1 MIEDTMVKFASAYL
15 DDKQLTEE
23 IKEAYHETCWD
34 AEDKSSL
41 ARYFDW
47 CKNRSRVAGMPCKDI
62 DYWQYCGITGEP
74 VCEKCAKIYVAVVN
88 RNLVRKKLNSAR
100 SVITKHAIALLKKE
114 ESGYT
119 G

>member
-1 MIEDTMVKFASAYL
+1 MIEDTLRKFASAYL
-15 DDKQLTEE
+15 ADKQFTEE
-23 IKEAYHETCWD
+23 IKNAYHETCWD
-34 AEDKSSL
+34 TGSKSSL

-47 CKNRSRVAGMPCKDI
+47 GKESKEQRLM
-62 DYWQYCGITGEP
+62 DYWQYCETTGEP
-74 VCEKCAKIYVAVVN
+74 VCEKCAKIYVAIMG
-88 RNLVRKKLNSAR
+88 RKLARKKLNSAR